1 MRPNIFVI
9 LIALLAAYL
18 LGARAGRER
27 LRADHRIAGVVLERA
42 RREEG
47 PQEGAGAGREGAQAL
62 RLIVRPVAHGSS

>member
-27 LRADHRIAGVVLERA
+27 YEQITGSLASFWNAPDVKKA
-42 RREEG
+42 RKK
-47 PQEGAGAGREGAQAL
+47 AQAQAEKA
-62 RLIVRPVAHGSS
+62 RKRYA